1 LGKLYLD
8 WDLEARSSS
17 ILEEALEALEATLLL
32 MIVQKDI
39 EVKL

>member
-1 LGKLYLD
+1 M
-8 WDLEARSSS
+8 SSS

-32 MIVQKDI
+32 MIDVQKDI